1 MVQIIHKAPLGDM
14 AESELFYGSI
24 PDFMRSSRFADD
36 DTRISVV
43 DYDTDKAMTL
53 ARVFKVS
60 GMLRA
65 QFFHTYDVGKKK
77 DGDANP
83 KVIFYVGNTADNLA
97 CHIALHDLGAIISPA
112 STAYDVNDL
121 LHQINVV
128 DAALIVA
135 EAARAD
141 VAREAVAK
149 AGDKFKHV
157 KVVVF
162 EELLEQNRRVRPN
175 LIRVAPIVHLSK
187 EQAYTTLAYLGMSSG
202 TSGGVPKAVE
212 LTHFAM
218 TSNVQQTAKNAP
230 NLVDDDTVCSAV
242 IPTSHIYGLAL
253 FMLHMPFLGAKV
265 VYHKKFDLV
274 EMLEGQ
280 KKHGVNYWVLVPPII
295 VALAKHPIIDRYLDS
310 IRANLKT
317 ITSGAAPLG
326 GNVVDA
332 VQTRFTGNT
341 RGTLPNNRRIVI
353 YQGYGLTETA
363 PIACLCDP
371 LWDNLNVVTVGT
383 LVPNTEARIVDENGD
398 DQPAF
403 EVTDARALGD
413 AVRRGDKIPSGELYL
428 RGPQIMSGYHKN
440 PKSTE
445 ESFEYVDYKA
455 EGLRHYQDR
464 WLKTGDVAVIDN
476 FGRIQIVDRTKELI
490 KSMSKQVAPAELE
503 ALLLSHPDV
512 VDVAVIGVWQEEKAT
527 ESARAFLVVRDP
539 KVDVVAIKKWMDEQ
553 VPSYKRLYGGVVVID
568 AIPKNPSGKIL
579 RRLLRQR
586 KDDVVQGLDQAKL

>member
-1 MVQIIHKAPLGDM
+1 MPQIIHRSPTSDVP
-14 AESELFYGSI
+14 ESELFYGSI
-24 PDFMRSSRFADD
+24 PDFMRTSKYADD
-36 DTRISVV
+36 DTKISVV
-43 DYDTDKAMTL
+43 DYDTDKSMTL

-60 GMLRA
+60 GQLRA
-65 QFFHTYDVGKKK
+65 QFFHTYDVGKNKNGVK
-77 DGDANP
+77 NP
-83 KVIFYVGNTADNLA
+83 KVVFYVGNKADNLA
-97 CHIALHDLGAIISPA
+97 CHLALHDLGAVISPA
-112 STAYDVNDL
+112 STAYDAGDL
-121 LHQINVV
+121 AHQIKVT
-128 DAALIVA
+128 DASLIVA
-135 EAARAD
+135 QADRAD
-141 VAREAVAK
+141 VARAAIAK
-149 AGDKFKHV
+149 AGPEFKDV
-157 KVVVF
+157 QVVVF
-162 EELLEQNRRVRPN
+162 EDMLAQCRRVRPN

-187 EQAYTTLAYLGMSSG
+187 EEAYTTLAYLGMSSG

-212 LTHFAM
+212 LSHFAM
-218 TSNVQQTAKNAP
+218 TANVQQTSRNAP
-230 NLVDDDTVCSAV
+230 SLLDEDTVGSAV

-253 FMLHMPFLGAKV
+253 FMLHLPFNGAKV
-265 VYHKKFDLV
+265 IYHTKFDLV

-280 KKHGVNYWVLVPPII
+280 KKHKVNYMVLVPPII
-295 VALAKHPIIDRYLDS
+295 VALAKHPIVDRYLDS

-332 VQTRFTGNT
+332 LQTRFTGNT
-341 RGTLPNNRRIVI
+341 RGELPNGRRIVVF
-353 YQGYGLTETA
+353 QGYGLTETA

-371 LWDNLNVVTVGT
+371 LWEGLNVVTVGT

-403 EVTDARALGD
+403 EVSNARALGD

-440 PKSTE
+440 PTSTE
-445 ESFEYVDYKA
+445 ESFERVEVKG
-455 EGLRHYQDR
+455 GLKHYQDR

-476 FGRIQIVDRTKELI
+476 LGRIQIVDRTKELI

-586 KDDVVQGLDQAKL
+586 KDDVVLGLDQAKL

>member
-1 MVQIIHKAPLGDM
+1 MTQIIHKAPLGDIP
-14 AESELFYGSI
+14 ESQLFYGSI
-24 PDFMRSSRFADD
+24 PDFMRSSKFADN
-36 DTRISVV
+36 DTKISVV
-43 DYDTDKAMTL
+43 DYDTDKKMTL

-77 DGDANP
+77 DGEAHP
-83 KVIFYVGNTADNLA
+83 KVVFYVGNTADNLA

-112 STAYDVNDL
+112 STAYDANDL

-128 DAALIVA
+128 DASLIVTQKDRA
-135 EAARAD
+135 E
-141 VAREAVAK
+141 VAHEAVK
-149 AGDKFKHV
+149 KSGKDI

-162 EELLEQNRRVRPN
+162 EDLLEQNRRVRPN
-175 LIRVAPIVHLSK
+175 LIRVAPIIHLSK
-187 EQAYTTLAYLGMSSG
+187 EESYTTLAYLGMSSG

-218 TSNVQQTAKNAP
+218 ISNVLQTAKNAP
-230 NLVDDDTVCSAV
+230 SLVDDDTVCSAV

-253 FMLHMPFLGAKV
+253 FMLHMPFLGATV

-280 KKHGVNYWVLVPPII
+280 KKHKVNYWVLVPPII
-295 VALAKHPIIDRYLDS
+295 VALAKHPIVDRYLDS
-310 IRANLKT
+310 IRDNLKT

-383 LVPNTEARIVDENGD
+383 LVPNTEARIVDENGV

-403 EVTDARALGD
+403 EVSDARALSD

-428 RGPQIMSGYHKN
+428 RGAQIMSGYHKN
-440 PKSTE
+440 PQSTE
-445 ESFEYVDYKA
+445 ESFEMVDYKA

-476 FGRIQIVDRTKELI
+476 YGRIQIVDRTKELI

-527 ESARAFLVVRDP
+527 ESARAFLVVRDA
-539 KVDVVAIKKWMDEQ
+539 KTDVVAIKKWMDEQ

-586 KDDVVQGLDQAKL
+586 KDDVVLGLDVAKL